1 MAERQKPSS
10 FSHSLLRFFAFVP
23 SWIPSQNLRTG
34 EAKDDTGKL
43 FLSSYSDAT
52 NASFIDARKR
62 KSSKRN
68 NDSKDS
74 FDEISRRIRGRVESQ
89 PSWFRIFLYD
99 WIPHVCSISLY
110 ALISIHPYIDFA
122 IVPSTFP
129 FDISILKS
137 RCIIQSVRSK
147 IELRD
152 MLNIYRKRNS
162 IFYFKL
168 FIDNLFATN
177 LHNNILRSKDNNHEE
192 MLNIES
198 CARKAS
204 FEAWYEGV
212 ASKNSSSLAKG
223 EI

>member
-152 MLNIYRKRNS
+152 MDYCSTFIEKEIASFILNCLSIIRHESSQQYSSFEGRKITITER
-162 IFYFKL
+162 
-168 FIDNLFATN
+168 DAQ
-177 LHNNILRSKDNNHEE
+177 HRILRSKG
-192 MLNIES
+192 IV
-198 CARKAS
+198 
-204 FEAWYEGV
+204 W
-212 ASKNSSSLAKG
+212 SLIRRGGK
-223 EI
+223 